1 MASVLISEDSNFLE
15 ISKLAGADPMSCSY
29 SKGILH
35 IGGVSQEALD
45 MAIAA
50 YSSDLETYLLKPLR
64 KKRSDHISR
73 RAYEF
78 ISSKYPVQVQQMFQA
93 LLTEAHISGMV
104 NRMTYI
110 QQMLSWAKTIAQA
123 TIDIDNQLD
132 VANSRQDI
140 LAIDLDFTPFELSD
154 PSITIKASLEI
165 SD

>member
-1 MASVLISEDSNFLE
+1 
-15 ISKLAGADPMSCSY
+15 
-29 SKGILH
+29 
-35 IGGVSQEALD
+35 
-45 MAIAA
+45 
-50 YSSDLETYLLKPLR
+50 
-64 KKRSDHISR
+64 
-73 RAYEF
+73 
-78 ISSKYPVQVQQMFQA
+78 MFQA